1 MKNVDIRYLN
11 MNLSTLRFESHINE
25 PTMFRSYLI
34 QVENYSLF
42 CTLYLHIMTISLIFQ

>member
-1 MKNVDIRYLN
+1 MLTYLN
-11 MNLSTLRFESHINE
+11 MNLSTGGFESHINE

-42 CTLYLHIMTISLIFQ
+42 CTLYSHIMINSPIFQ